1 MVMDPSDIQWELK
14 NNPGTLYTATS
25 RGKTLGSRGGEWGQ
39 HPRDS
44 AIHWI
49 NKSISANRIRDCA
62 KKNNGQFGKVVLQR
76 EEWVKHL
83 RRRADVTAET
93 YNEEMADE
101 ILRTTYKTATEGNLI
116 PNREA
121 LKRSIGD
128 MIKFPNDSWS
138 KRKTEWELPTTYFD
152 A

>member
-1 MVMDPSDIQWELK
+1 M
-14 NNPGTLYTATS
+14 
-25 RGKTLGSRGGEWGQ
+25 
-39 HPRDS
+39 
-44 AIHWI
+44 
-49 NKSISANRIRDCA
+49 
-62 KKNNGQFGKVVLQR
+62 
-76 EEWVKHL
+76 
-83 RRRADVTAET
+83 TAET
-93 YNEEMADE
+93 YNEEMADK